1 MQTRLEHARCEGNTL
16 ENDPGDMLLE
26 SLREAVPVAQPT
38 SVDIAGMTA
47 AQQNFQSAVDEVNTA
62 YQSMEM
68 QQSSLAAIWTGETST
83 AFGQALTQWL
93 EDFGVV
99 RTQLQ
104 NMLET
109 LSSNTGVYAN
119 TNEEATATAQKVA
132 SSIGGL
138 PGL

>member
-1 MQTRLEHARCEGNTL
+1 MT
-16 ENDPGDMLLE
+16 
-26 SLREAVPVAQPT
+26 QPT

-62 YQSMEM
+62 YQSMES

-119 TNEEATATAQKVA
+119 TNEQATNSAMAAAK
-132 SSIGGL
+132 SMGL
-138 PGL
+138 PGF

>member
-1 MQTRLEHARCEGNTL
+1 
-16 ENDPGDMLLE
+16 MLLE